1 MTQKNDETKRSRKQ
15 LNEKTKNQSIRN
27 SGKAKSNQPK
37 KKETKKEA
45 AYGRINP
52 PETKKSQRK
61 NEKTAK
67 PETKKRQYSKS
78 GKNSKDKKKA
88 SVPVRVIPLG
98 GLEEIGKNITLYEC
112 GDDMILVDCG
122 MAFPDDDLPGIDL
135 VIPDFTYV
143 IKNKDKIRGLFIT
156 HGHEDHIGSIPY
168 LLKEFDL
175 PVYGTR
181 LTLGLVEG
189 KLKEHGIKGDL
200 RVCSPTDRVKAGCFD
215 VEFIHVNHSIPDSV
229 GFAIR
234 CPGGLFVHTGDFKI
248 DTTPIDGD
256 VIDLAR
262 FGELGAEGVT
272 MLLTDSTNAEREGF
286 TPSERTVGNSFENL
300 FSQAQNKRIIVAT
313 FSSNIHRIQQIIDEA
328 VRCSRKVAVS
338 GRSMINVVSVASEL
352 GYLNVPEGVLIDI
365 DSIRKYPPE
374 NIVIITTG
382 SQGEPM
388 SALHRMAF
396 SDHRKVDVGPGDLI
410 IISATP
416 IPGNEKTVSRVVNE
430 LMKLGAEVIYERM
443 YYVHVSGH
451 ACAEEIKLI
460 HTLTKPKYYMPLHGE
475 YKHLVKN
482 AKIAES
488 LGTDKKNIVIA
499 QIGNVV
505 EVTENNVK
513 IVNTVPAGR
522 MLVDGYGVGDVGNIV
537 LKDRKHLAEDGL
549 IAVVMTI
556 DGVSGDI
563 LAGPDIVTRG
573 FVYVREAEELIIDAK
588 RVVCNV
594 LDSYQGRDWSTIKQK
609 VRDDLSRYLYERTK
623 RSPMILP
630 IIMEI

>member
-15 LNEKTKNQSIRN
+15 LNEKTKNQSSRN

-61 NEKTAK
+61 SEKNAK

-88 SVPVRVIPLG
+88 SVPVRIIPLG